1 MKRSMVFAIISLF
14 VGVCLGIGV
23 YLYHYF
29 YPEKYIK
36 TESGEYI
43 LVETMH
49 ASETFPVTKETQ
61 FVVEHFYTEED
72 RTLTEHVGNI
82 PVLIGCDKEKLEEY
96 LDTYMKDLSKEELE
110 SGLSSYQLV
119 SYQENE
125 IHLRKTY
132 EKPNYD
138 GYYAKSY
145 NGTIVILKGDAKT
158 VYEYTSIAIHVLPDT
173 LREAVMHGYYL
184 EDENALY
191 NFLETYSS

>member
-1 MKRSMVFAIISLF
+1 MKKSMVFAIISLF
-14 VGVCLGIGV
+14 IGVCLGIGV

-36 TESGEYI
+36 TESGEYV
-43 LVETMH
+43 LVKTMQE
-49 ASETFPVTKETQ
+49 STPFPITKETQ
-61 FVVEHFYTEED
+61 FIIEYYYVDED

-82 PVLIGCDKEKLEEY
+82 PILIGYDKDKLEEY
-96 LDTYMKDLSKEELE
+96 LKTYTKELSKEDID
-110 SGLSSYQLV
+110 SGLSSYQLL
-119 SYQENE
+119 SYKDNE
-125 IHLRKTY
+125 ITLRKTY
-132 EKPNYD
+132 DKPHYD
-138 GYYAKSY
+138 GFYAKSY